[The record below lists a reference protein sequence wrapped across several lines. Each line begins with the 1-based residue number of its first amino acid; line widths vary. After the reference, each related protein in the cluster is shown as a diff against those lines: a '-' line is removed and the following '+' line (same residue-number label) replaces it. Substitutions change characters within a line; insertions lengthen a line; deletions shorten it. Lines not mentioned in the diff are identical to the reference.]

1 MKKLTKLLI
10 AIFLSILSCCCFF
23 GCKKDDDP
31 EFVRQ
36 RVKRRTEIDIPENA
50 EIVYCFYESHFQSY
64 TQYACFKFEETPSEL
79 LENNSFT
86 EGRNQ
91 EIETDFN
98 DSFDHWLIDSVP
110 DEYRANFEES
120 YSCVKKGTTF
130 LVFHPNTLTLTVY
143 ITGL

>member
-1 MKKLTKLLI
+1 MNRIMKLCISSLM
-10 AIFLSILSCCCFF
+10 SILCVCCFW
-23 GCKKDDDP
+23 GCKKGDDP

-36 RVKRRTEIDIPENA
+36 RVKRRTDIDIPENT
-50 EIVYCFYESHFQSY
+50 EIIYCFYESHFQSY
-64 TQYACFKFEETPSEL
+64 TQYACFKFEETPLEL

-91 EIETDFN
+91 EFETDFN

-110 DEYRANFEES
+110 DKYRANFEES

-130 LVFHPNTLTLTVY
+130 LMFHLNTLILTVY